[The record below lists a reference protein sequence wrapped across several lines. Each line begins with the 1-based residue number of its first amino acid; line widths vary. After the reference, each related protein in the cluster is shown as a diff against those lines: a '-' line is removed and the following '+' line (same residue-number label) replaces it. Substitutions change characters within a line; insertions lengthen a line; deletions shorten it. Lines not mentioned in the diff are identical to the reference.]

1 MQGIDRIHPAF
12 YHGARPPT
20 KNADTMTSPS
30 HAAGAD
36 AARPDADS
44 VRALL
49 RQVIDPE
56 VGANIVDMGLI
67 YEVTVGADAIR
78 ISMTMTS
85 PACPMG
91 EMILD
96 EVRAVL
102 ADKLPGWPAEV
113 ALVWEPPWN
122 PSMMSE
128 RTRQNFGW

>member
-1 MQGIDRIHPAF
+1 MTKEATAASDRPAL
-12 YHGARPPT
+12 
-20 KNADTMTSPS
+20 DEQQ
-30 HAAGAD
+30 
-36 AARPDADS
+36 
-44 VRALL
+44 VRDIL

-56 VGANIVDMGLI
+56 VGRDIVSLGLV
-67 YEVTVGADAIR
+67 YRVETAPGSLVVE
-78 ISMTMTS
+78 MTMTS

-96 EVRAVL
+96 DVRAVL
-102 ADKLPGWPAEV
+102 ADELPGWQADV